1 MGFMGINGDRPEG
14 AADGQFCTRRKC
26 RRLRCGVLAAVLAA
40 GLCLS
45 GCQGKNVETM
55 AAFAEKEGT
64 EDGTGAA
71 DSVDGEF
78 GMSNESGAETTVD
91 SDTTANPGA
100 NTGSVEDA
108 ATVKELNRVKVKGI
122 YVSGPMAG
130 TAGMDNLIALVDRTE
145 LNALVID
152 VKNDDG
158 YLTCELDVPLAE
170 QIGSEKHYIKD
181 LPTLVQTC
189 KEKNIYLIARVV
201 AFKDPI
207 LAEKMP
213 EWSLHNSDGSIFRD
227 KSGLAWVNPY
237 RKEVW
242 EYLASVGEAAIKAG
256 FDEVQYDYVRFST
269 DSRMKQVDFGDSTK
283 GRTKT
288 EAISGFTL
296 YASERIHAA
305 GGRISADVYGVVID
319 SEEDQQIVG
328 QNYVEMS
335 RSLDAISPMIYPS
348 HYGPYNYQIPVPDA
362 QPYDT
367 VLAAMQA
374 SKMVLAGLDPK
385 TGKTKQA
392 MTNVSLMSVTDDA
405 HKLSSG
411 HPKENAYADYAN
423 KMKAMANDAR
433 KEAVYTGRLATNA
446 NAKRIYQSEVDS
458 LNAKLNLAA
467 LNAPRERRAQV
478 LANSEVKAK
487 KQANPELEKD
497 KKALKK
503 VKQIAINKAR
513 IAVGASG
520 KGTRINIT
528 DKEWEAIQSGAVSD
542 SKLTKILRYADQ
554 DVIRQKATPK
564 SNGALSSAQVSRIKA
579 LAASGYTNAE
589 IAEVLGKSTSTVSKY
604 LNS

>member
-1 MGFMGINGDRPEG
+1 MEFMGIKGDRPEG

-40 GLCLS
+40 GLCLG

-91 SDTTANPGA
+91 GDTTANSGA
-100 NTGSVEDA
+100 STGSVEDA
-108 ATVKELNRVKVKGI
+108 ATVKKLNRVKVKGI

-181 LPTLVQTC
+181 LPALVQTC

-385 TGKTKQA
+385 TGKKP
-392 MTNVSLMSVTDDA
+392 VSADVSGNDA
-405 HKLSSG
+405 VDAAIVGGEAVSG
-411 HPKENAYADYAN
+411 NNAADTAADSQSTSGTTAVSGNDAVQNAENAQAADGAQ
-423 KMKAMANDAR
+423 AAEDAAAKTPALS
-433 KEAVYTGRLATNA
+433 KEEIAQLDPTTGVQATVRPWLQDFTATWVKGHISYGPEEIRAQIQAVYDAGYEEWILWNA
-446 NAKRIYQSEVDS
+446 ANRYTEGGLLTQEEEV
-458 LNAKLNLAA
+458 
-467 LNAPRERRAQV
+467 Q
-478 LANSEVKAK
+478 
-487 KQANPELEKD
+487 
-497 KKALKK
+497 
-503 VKQIAINKAR
+503 
-513 IAVGASG
+513 
-520 KGTRINIT
+520 
-528 DKEWEAIQSGAVSD
+528 
-542 SKLTKILRYADQ
+542 
-554 DVIRQKATPK
+554 
-564 SNGALSSAQVSRIKA
+564 
-579 LAASGYTNAE
+579 
-589 IAEVLGKSTSTVSKY
+589 
-604 LNS
+604 

>member
-1 MGFMGINGDRPEG
+1 MEFMGIKGDRPEG

-55 AAFAEKEGT
+55 AAFAKKEGA

-91 SDTTANPGA
+91 GDTAANPGA
-100 NTGSVEDA
+100 STDSVEDA

-181 LPTLVQTC
+181 LPALVQTC

-385 TGKTKQA
+385 TGKKP
-392 MTNVSLMSVTDDA
+392 VSVDVSGNDA
-405 HKLSSG
+405 VDAAIVGGEAVSG
-411 HPKENAYADYAN
+411 NNAADAAADSQSTSGTTAVSGNDAVQNAENAQAADGAQ
-423 KMKAMANDAR
+423 AAEDAAAKTFALS
-433 KEAVYTGRLATNA
+433 KEEIAQLDPTTGVQATVRPWLQDFTATWVKGHISYGPEEIRAQIQAVYDAGYEEWILWNA
-446 NAKRIYQSEVDS
+446 
-458 LNAKLNLAA
+458 
-467 LNAPRERRAQV
+467 
-478 LANSEVKAK
+478 ANRYTEGG
-487 KQANPELEKD
+487 L
-497 KKALKK
+497 
-503 VKQIAINKAR
+503 
-513 IAVGASG
+513 
-520 KGTRINIT
+520 
-528 DKEWEAIQSGAVSD
+528 
-542 SKLTKILRYADQ
+542 LTQ
-554 DVIRQKATPK
+554 EEEEQ
-564 SNGALSSAQVSRIKA
+564 
-579 LAASGYTNAE
+579 
-589 IAEVLGKSTSTVSKY
+589 
-604 LNS
+604 

>member
-1 MGFMGINGDRPEG
+1 MEFMGIKGDRPEG

-45 GCQGKNVETM
+45 GCQGKNVETL
-55 AAFAEKEGT
+55 AAFAKKEGA

-91 SDTTANPGA
+91 GDTAANPGA
-100 NTGSVEDA
+100 STDSVEDA

-181 LPTLVQTC
+181 LPALVQTC

-385 TGKTKQA
+385 TGKKP
-392 MTNVSLMSVTDDA
+392 VSADVSGNDA
-405 HKLSSG
+405 VDAAIVGGEAVSG
-411 HPKENAYADYAN
+411 NNAADAAADSQSTSGTTAVSGNDAVQNAENAQAADGAQ
-423 KMKAMANDAR
+423 AAEDAAAKTFALS
-433 KEAVYTGRLATNA
+433 KEEIAQLDPTTGVQATVRPWLQDFTATWVKGHISYGPEEIRAQIQAVYDAGYEEWILWNA
-446 NAKRIYQSEVDS
+446 
-458 LNAKLNLAA
+458 
-467 LNAPRERRAQV
+467 
-478 LANSEVKAK
+478 ANRYTEGG
-487 KQANPELEKD
+487 L
-497 KKALKK
+497 
-503 VKQIAINKAR
+503 
-513 IAVGASG
+513 
-520 KGTRINIT
+520 
-528 DKEWEAIQSGAVSD
+528 
-542 SKLTKILRYADQ
+542 LTQ
-554 DVIRQKATPK
+554 EEEEQ
-564 SNGALSSAQVSRIKA
+564 
-579 LAASGYTNAE
+579 
-589 IAEVLGKSTSTVSKY
+589 
-604 LNS
+604 

>member
-1 MGFMGINGDRPEG
+1 MEFMGIKGDRPEG

-55 AAFAEKEGT
+55 AAFAKKEGA

-91 SDTTANPGA
+91 GDTAANPGA
-100 NTGSVEDA
+100 STDSVEDA
-108 ATVKELNRVKVKGI
+108 ATVKELNRIKVKGI

-181 LPTLVQTC
+181 LPALVQTC

-385 TGKTKQA
+385 TGKKP
-392 MTNVSLMSVTDDA
+392 VSADVSGNDA
-405 HKLSSG
+405 VDAAIVGGEAVSG
-411 HPKENAYADYAN
+411 NNAADAAADSQSTSGTTAVSGNDAVQNAENAQAADGAQ
-423 KMKAMANDAR
+423 AAEDAAAKTFALS
-433 KEAVYTGRLATNA
+433 KEEIAQLDPTTGVQATVRPWLQDFTATWVKGHISYGPEEIRAQIQAVYDAGYEEWILWNA
-446 NAKRIYQSEVDS
+446 
-458 LNAKLNLAA
+458 
-467 LNAPRERRAQV
+467 
-478 LANSEVKAK
+478 ANRYTEGG
-487 KQANPELEKD
+487 L
-497 KKALKK
+497 
-503 VKQIAINKAR
+503 
-513 IAVGASG
+513 
-520 KGTRINIT
+520 
-528 DKEWEAIQSGAVSD
+528 
-542 SKLTKILRYADQ
+542 LTQ
-554 DVIRQKATPK
+554 EEEEQ
-564 SNGALSSAQVSRIKA
+564 
-579 LAASGYTNAE
+579 
-589 IAEVLGKSTSTVSKY
+589 
-604 LNS
+604 

>member
-1 MGFMGINGDRPEG
+1 MEFMGIKGDRPEG

-40 GLCLS
+40 GLCLG

-91 SDTTANPGA
+91 GDTAANPGA
-100 NTGSVEDA
+100 STGSVEDA

-181 LPTLVQTC
+181 LPALVQTC

-385 TGKTKQA
+385 TGKKP
-392 MTNVSLMSVTDDA
+392 VSADVSGNDA
-405 HKLSSG
+405 VDAAIVGGEAVSG
-411 HPKENAYADYAN
+411 NNAADTAADSQSTSGTTAVSGNDAVQNAENAQVADGAQ
-423 KMKAMANDAR
+423 AAEDAAAKTPALS
-433 KEAVYTGRLATNA
+433 KEEIAQLDPTTGVQATVRPWLQDFTATWVKGHISYGPEEIRAQIQAVYDAGYEEWILWNA
-446 NAKRIYQSEVDS
+446 ANRYTEGGLLTQEEEV
-458 LNAKLNLAA
+458 
-467 LNAPRERRAQV
+467 Q
-478 LANSEVKAK
+478 
-487 KQANPELEKD
+487 
-497 KKALKK
+497 
-503 VKQIAINKAR
+503 
-513 IAVGASG
+513 
-520 KGTRINIT
+520 
-528 DKEWEAIQSGAVSD
+528 
-542 SKLTKILRYADQ
+542 
-554 DVIRQKATPK
+554 
-564 SNGALSSAQVSRIKA
+564 
-579 LAASGYTNAE
+579 
-589 IAEVLGKSTSTVSKY
+589 
-604 LNS
+604 

>member
-1 MGFMGINGDRPEG
+1 MEFMGIKGDRPEG

-55 AAFAEKEGT
+55 AAFAKKEGA

-91 SDTTANPGA
+91 GDTAANPGA
-100 NTGSVEDA
+100 STDSVEDA
-108 ATVKELNRVKVKGI
+108 ATVKELNRVKVKAI

-181 LPTLVQTC
+181 LPALVQTC

-385 TGKTKQA
+385 TGKKP
-392 MTNVSLMSVTDDA
+392 VSADVSGNDA
-405 HKLSSG
+405 VDAAIVGGEAVSG
-411 HPKENAYADYAN
+411 NNAADAAADSQSTSGTTAVSGNDAVQNAENAQAADGAQ
-423 KMKAMANDAR
+423 AAEDAAAKTFALS
-433 KEAVYTGRLATNA
+433 KEEIAQLDPTTGVQATVRPWLQDFTATWVKGHISYGPEEIRAQIQAVYDAGYEEWILWNA
-446 NAKRIYQSEVDS
+446 
-458 LNAKLNLAA
+458 
-467 LNAPRERRAQV
+467 
-478 LANSEVKAK
+478 ANRYTEGG
-487 KQANPELEKD
+487 L
-497 KKALKK
+497 
-503 VKQIAINKAR
+503 
-513 IAVGASG
+513 
-520 KGTRINIT
+520 
-528 DKEWEAIQSGAVSD
+528 
-542 SKLTKILRYADQ
+542 LTQ
-554 DVIRQKATPK
+554 EEEEQ
-564 SNGALSSAQVSRIKA
+564 
-579 LAASGYTNAE
+579 
-589 IAEVLGKSTSTVSKY
+589 
-604 LNS
+604 

>member
-1 MGFMGINGDRPEG
+1 MGFMGIKGDRPEG
-14 AADGQFCTRRKC
+14 AADGQFCIRRKC

-91 SDTTANPGA
+91 GDTAANPGA
-100 NTGSVEDA
+100 STGSVEDA

-158 YLTCELDVPLAE
+158 YLTCELDVPLVE

-181 LPTLVQTC
+181 LPALVQTC

-242 EYLASVGEAAIKAG
+242 EYLDSVGEAAIKAG

-385 TGKTKQA
+385 TGKKP
-392 MTNVSLMSVTDDA
+392 VSADVSGNDA
-405 HKLSSG
+405 VDAAIVGGEAVSG
-411 HPKENAYADYAN
+411 NNAADAAADSQSTSGTPAVSGNDAVQNAENAQAADGAQ
-423 KMKAMANDAR
+423 AAEDAAAKTFALS
-433 KEAVYTGRLATNA
+433 KEEIAQLDPTTGVQATVRPWLQDFTATWVKGHISYGPEEIRAQIQAVYDAGYEEWILWNA
-446 NAKRIYQSEVDS
+446 ANRYTEGGLLTQEEEV
-458 LNAKLNLAA
+458 
-467 LNAPRERRAQV
+467 Q
-478 LANSEVKAK
+478 
-487 KQANPELEKD
+487 
-497 KKALKK
+497 
-503 VKQIAINKAR
+503 
-513 IAVGASG
+513 
-520 KGTRINIT
+520 
-528 DKEWEAIQSGAVSD
+528 
-542 SKLTKILRYADQ
+542 
-554 DVIRQKATPK
+554 
-564 SNGALSSAQVSRIKA
+564 
-579 LAASGYTNAE
+579 
-589 IAEVLGKSTSTVSKY
+589 
-604 LNS
+604 

>member
-1 MGFMGINGDRPEG
+1 MEFMGIKGDRPEG

-55 AAFAEKEGT
+55 AAFAKKEGA

-91 SDTTANPGA
+91 GDTAANPGA
-100 NTGSVEDA
+100 SIDSVEDA

-181 LPTLVQTC
+181 LPALVQTC

-385 TGKTKQA
+385 TGKKP
-392 MTNVSLMSVTDDA
+392 VSADVSGNDA
-405 HKLSSG
+405 VDAAIVGGEAVSG
-411 HPKENAYADYAN
+411 NNAADAAADSQSTSGTTAVSGNDAVQNAENAQAADGAQ
-423 KMKAMANDAR
+423 AAEDAAAKTFALS
-433 KEAVYTGRLATNA
+433 KEEIAQLDPTTGVQATVRPWLQDFTATWVKGHISYGPEEIRAQIQAVYDAGYEEWILWNA
-446 NAKRIYQSEVDS
+446 
-458 LNAKLNLAA
+458 
-467 LNAPRERRAQV
+467 
-478 LANSEVKAK
+478 ANRYTEGG
-487 KQANPELEKD
+487 L
-497 KKALKK
+497 
-503 VKQIAINKAR
+503 
-513 IAVGASG
+513 
-520 KGTRINIT
+520 
-528 DKEWEAIQSGAVSD
+528 
-542 SKLTKILRYADQ
+542 LTQ
-554 DVIRQKATPK
+554 EEEEQ
-564 SNGALSSAQVSRIKA
+564 
-579 LAASGYTNAE
+579 
-589 IAEVLGKSTSTVSKY
+589 
-604 LNS
+604 

>member
-1 MGFMGINGDRPEG
+1 MGFMGIKGDRPEG

-91 SDTTANPGA
+91 GDTAANPGA
-100 NTGSVEDA
+100 STGSVEDA

-181 LPTLVQTC
+181 LPALVQTC

-385 TGKTKQA
+385 TGKKP
-392 MTNVSLMSVTDDA
+392 VSADV
-405 HKLSSG
+405 SG
-411 HPKENAYADYAN
+411 
-423 KMKAMANDAR
+423 NDAADAAITGG
-433 KEAVYTGRLATNA
+433 EAVSGNNAADTAADSQSTSGTTAVSGNDAAQDAEDAQAADGAQAAADAQAAEDAAAKTFALSKEEIAQLDPTTGVQATVRPWLQDFTA
-446 NAKRIYQSEVDS
+446 TWVKGHISYGPE
-458 LNAKLNLAA
+458 
-467 LNAPRERRAQV
+467 EIRAQIQAV
-478 LANSEVKAK
+478 YDAGYEEWILWNAANRYTEGG
-487 KQANPELEKD
+487 L
-497 KKALKK
+497 
-503 VKQIAINKAR
+503 
-513 IAVGASG
+513 
-520 KGTRINIT
+520 
-528 DKEWEAIQSGAVSD
+528 
-542 SKLTKILRYADQ
+542 LTQ
-554 DVIRQKATPK
+554 EEEEQ
-564 SNGALSSAQVSRIKA
+564 
-579 LAASGYTNAE
+579 
-589 IAEVLGKSTSTVSKY
+589 
-604 LNS
+604 

>member
-1 MGFMGINGDRPEG
+1 MEFMGIKGDRPEG

-26 RRLRCGVLAAVLAA
+26 RRLRCDVLAAVLAA

-91 SDTTANPGA
+91 GDTAANPGA
-100 NTGSVEDA
+100 STGSVEDA

-181 LPTLVQTC
+181 LPALVQTC

-385 TGKTKQA
+385 TGKKP
-392 MTNVSLMSVTDDA
+392 VSADVSGNDA
-405 HKLSSG
+405 VDAAIVGGEAVSG
-411 HPKENAYADYAN
+411 NNAADTAADSQSTSGTTAVSGNDAVQNAENAQAA
-423 KMKAMANDAR
+423 KDAKDAQAAKDAAAKTPALS
-433 KEAVYTGRLATNA
+433 KEEIAQLDPTTGVQATVRPWLQDFTATWVKGHISYGPEEIRAQIQAVYDAGYEEWILWNA
-446 NAKRIYQSEVDS
+446 
-458 LNAKLNLAA
+458 
-467 LNAPRERRAQV
+467 
-478 LANSEVKAK
+478 ANRYTEGG
-487 KQANPELEKD
+487 L
-497 KKALKK
+497 
-503 VKQIAINKAR
+503 
-513 IAVGASG
+513 
-520 KGTRINIT
+520 
-528 DKEWEAIQSGAVSD
+528 
-542 SKLTKILRYADQ
+542 LTQ
-554 DVIRQKATPK
+554 EEEEQ
-564 SNGALSSAQVSRIKA
+564 
-579 LAASGYTNAE
+579 
-589 IAEVLGKSTSTVSKY
+589 
-604 LNS
+604 

>member
-1 MGFMGINGDRPEG
+1 MEFMGIKGDRPEG

-55 AAFAEKEGT
+55 AAFAEKEGA

-78 GMSNESGAETTVD
+78 GMSNESEAETTVD
-91 SDTTANPGA
+91 GDTTANSGA
-100 NTGSVEDA
+100 STGSVEDA

-385 TGKTKQA
+385 TGKKP
-392 MTNVSLMSVTDDA
+392 VSADV
-405 HKLSSG
+405 SG
-411 HPKENAYADYAN
+411 
-423 KMKAMANDAR
+423 NDAVDAAIVGG
-433 KEAVYTGRLATNA
+433 EAVSGNNA
-446 NAKRIYQSEVDS
+446 ADAAADS
-458 LNAKLNLAA
+458 K
-467 LNAPRERRAQV
+467 
-478 LANSEVKAK
+478 ST
-487 KQANPELEKD
+487 
-497 KKALKK
+497 
-503 VKQIAINKAR
+503 
-513 IAVGASG
+513 SG
-520 KGTRINIT
+520 TT
-528 DKEWEAIQSGAVSD
+528 AVSD
-542 SKLTKILRYADQ
+542 NDAAQDAEDAQAADGAQ
-554 DVIRQKATPK
+554 AAADAQAAEDAAAKTF
-564 SNGALSSAQVSRIKA
+564 ALSKE
-579 LAASGYTNAE
+579 E
-589 IAEVLGKSTSTVSKY
+589 IAQLDPTTGVQATVRPWLQDFTATWVKGHISY
-604 LNS
+604 GPEEIRAQIQAVYDAGYEEWILWNAANRYTEGGLLTQEEEEQ

>member
-1 MGFMGINGDRPEG
+1 MGFMGIKGDRPEG

-78 GMSNESGAETTVD
+78 GMSNESEAETTVD
-91 SDTTANPGA
+91 GDTAANPGA
-100 NTGSVEDA
+100 STGSVEDA

-158 YLTCELDVPLAE
+158 YLTCELDVPMVE

-181 LPTLVQTC
+181 LPALVQTC

-385 TGKTKQA
+385 TGKKP
-392 MTNVSLMSVTDDA
+392 VSADV
-405 HKLSSG
+405 SG
-411 HPKENAYADYAN
+411 
-423 KMKAMANDAR
+423 NDAVDAAIAGG
-433 KEAVYTGRLATNA
+433 EAVSGNNA
-446 NAKRIYQSEVDS
+446 ADAAADS
-458 LNAKLNLAA
+458 
-467 LNAPRERRAQV
+467 
-478 LANSEVKAK
+478 
-487 KQANPELEKD
+487 
-497 KKALKK
+497 
-503 VKQIAINKAR
+503 
-513 IAVGASG
+513 
-520 KGTRINIT
+520 
-528 DKEWEAIQSGAVSD
+528 
-542 SKLTKILRYADQ
+542 
-554 DVIRQKATPK
+554 
-564 SNGALSSAQVSRIKA
+564 
-579 LAASGYTNAE
+579 
-589 IAEVLGKSTSTVSKY
+589 KSTSGTTAVSGNDAAQDAEDAQAADGAQAAADAQAAEDAAAKTFALSKEEIAQLDPTTGVQATVRPWLQDFTATWVKGHISY
-604 LNS
+604 GPEEIRAQIQAVYDAGYEEWILWNAANRYTEGGLLTQEEEEQ

>member
-1 MGFMGINGDRPEG
+1 MEFMGIKGDRPEG

-26 RRLRCGVLAAVLAA
+26 CRLRCGVLAAVLAA

-78 GMSNESGAETTVD
+78 GMSNESEAETTVD
-91 SDTTANPGA
+91 GDTTANPGA
-100 NTGSVEDA
+100 STGSVEDA

-158 YLTCELDVPLAE
+158 YLTCELDVPLVE

-181 LPTLVQTC
+181 LPALVQTC

-367 VLAAMQA
+367 VLAAMVGGEAVSGNNAADAAADSQSTSGTTAVSGNDAVQNAENAQA
-374 SKMVLAGLDPK
+374 ADGAQATADAQAAEDAQAAKDAQTAKDAQAAKDAAAKTPALSKEEIAQLDPT
-385 TGKTKQA
+385 TGVQA
-392 MTNVSLMSVTDDA
+392 TVRPWLQDFTATWV
-405 HKLSSG
+405 KG
-411 HPKENAYADYAN
+411 HISYGPEEIRAQIQ
-423 KMKAMANDAR
+423 
-433 KEAVYTGRLATNA
+433 AVYDAGYEEWILWNA
-446 NAKRIYQSEVDS
+446 
-458 LNAKLNLAA
+458 
-467 LNAPRERRAQV
+467 
-478 LANSEVKAK
+478 ANRYTEGG
-487 KQANPELEKD
+487 L
-497 KKALKK
+497 
-503 VKQIAINKAR
+503 
-513 IAVGASG
+513 
-520 KGTRINIT
+520 
-528 DKEWEAIQSGAVSD
+528 
-542 SKLTKILRYADQ
+542 LTQ
-554 DVIRQKATPK
+554 EEEEQ
-564 SNGALSSAQVSRIKA
+564 
-579 LAASGYTNAE
+579 
-589 IAEVLGKSTSTVSKY
+589 
-604 LNS
+604 

>member
-1 MGFMGINGDRPEG
+1 MGFMGIKGDRPEG

-40 GLCLS
+40 GICLG

-55 AAFAEKEGT
+55 AAFAEKEGA

-71 DSVDGEF
+71 DSADGEF

-91 SDTTANPGA
+91 GDTTANPGA
-100 NTGSVEDA
+100 STGSVEDA

-181 LPTLVQTC
+181 LPALVQTC

-305 GGRISADVYGVVID
+305 GGWISADVYGVVID

-385 TGKTKQA
+385 TGKKPA
-392 MTNVSLMSVTDDA
+392 LADVSGNDA
-405 HKLSSG
+405 VDAAITGGEAVSG
-411 HPKENAYADYAN
+411 NNAADAAADSQSTSGTTAVSGNDAVQNAENAQVADGAQ
-423 KMKAMANDAR
+423 AAEDAAAKTFALS
-433 KEAVYTGRLATNA
+433 KEEIAQLNPTTGVQATVRPWLQDFTATWVKGHISYGPEEIRAQIQAVYDAGYEEWILWNA
-446 NAKRIYQSEVDS
+446 
-458 LNAKLNLAA
+458 
-467 LNAPRERRAQV
+467 
-478 LANSEVKAK
+478 ANRYTEGG
-487 KQANPELEKD
+487 L
-497 KKALKK
+497 
-503 VKQIAINKAR
+503 
-513 IAVGASG
+513 
-520 KGTRINIT
+520 
-528 DKEWEAIQSGAVSD
+528 
-542 SKLTKILRYADQ
+542 LTQ
-554 DVIRQKATPK
+554 EEEEQ
-564 SNGALSSAQVSRIKA
+564 
-579 LAASGYTNAE
+579 
-589 IAEVLGKSTSTVSKY
+589 
-604 LNS
+604 

>member
-1 MGFMGINGDRPEG
+1 MEFMGIKGDRPEG

-55 AAFAEKEGT
+55 AAFAKKEGA

-91 SDTTANPGA
+91 GDTAANPGA
-100 NTGSVEDA
+100 STDSVEDA

-181 LPTLVQTC
+181 LPALVQTC

-296 YASERIHAA
+296 DASERIHAA

-385 TGKTKQA
+385 TGKKP
-392 MTNVSLMSVTDDA
+392 VSADVSGNDA
-405 HKLSSG
+405 VDAAIVGGEAVSG
-411 HPKENAYADYAN
+411 NNAADAAADSQSTSGTTAVSGNDAVQNAENAQAADGAQ
-423 KMKAMANDAR
+423 AAEDAAAKTFALS
-433 KEAVYTGRLATNA
+433 KEEIAQLDPTTGVQATVRPWLQDFTATWVKGHISYGPEEIRAQIQAVYDAGYEEWILWNA
-446 NAKRIYQSEVDS
+446 
-458 LNAKLNLAA
+458 
-467 LNAPRERRAQV
+467 
-478 LANSEVKAK
+478 ANRYTEGG
-487 KQANPELEKD
+487 L
-497 KKALKK
+497 
-503 VKQIAINKAR
+503 
-513 IAVGASG
+513 
-520 KGTRINIT
+520 
-528 DKEWEAIQSGAVSD
+528 
-542 SKLTKILRYADQ
+542 LTQ
-554 DVIRQKATPK
+554 EEEEQ
-564 SNGALSSAQVSRIKA
+564 
-579 LAASGYTNAE
+579 
-589 IAEVLGKSTSTVSKY
+589 
-604 LNS
+604 

>member
-1 MGFMGINGDRPEG
+1 MEFMGIKGDRPEG

-78 GMSNESGAETTVD
+78 GMSNESEAETTVD
-91 SDTTANPGA
+91 GDTAANPGA
-100 NTGSVEDA
+100 STGSVEDA

-181 LPTLVQTC
+181 LPALVQTC

-385 TGKTKQA
+385 TGKKP
-392 MTNVSLMSVTDDA
+392 VSADVSGNDA
-405 HKLSSG
+405 VDAAIVGGEAVSG
-411 HPKENAYADYAN
+411 NNAADAAADSQSTSGTPAVSGNDAVQNAENAQAADGAQ
-423 KMKAMANDAR
+423 AAEDAAAKTFALS
-433 KEAVYTGRLATNA
+433 KEEIAQLNPTTGVQATVRPWLQDFTATWVKGHISYGPEEIRAQIQAVYDAGYEEWILWNA
-446 NAKRIYQSEVDS
+446 ANRYTEGGLLTQEEEV
-458 LNAKLNLAA
+458 
-467 LNAPRERRAQV
+467 Q
-478 LANSEVKAK
+478 
-487 KQANPELEKD
+487 
-497 KKALKK
+497 
-503 VKQIAINKAR
+503 
-513 IAVGASG
+513 
-520 KGTRINIT
+520 
-528 DKEWEAIQSGAVSD
+528 
-542 SKLTKILRYADQ
+542 
-554 DVIRQKATPK
+554 
-564 SNGALSSAQVSRIKA
+564 
-579 LAASGYTNAE
+579 
-589 IAEVLGKSTSTVSKY
+589 
-604 LNS
+604 

>member
-1 MGFMGINGDRPEG
+1 MGFMGIKGDRPEG

-91 SDTTANPGA
+91 GDTAANPGA
-100 NTGSVEDA
+100 STGSVEDA

-181 LPTLVQTC
+181 LPALVQTC

-242 EYLASVGEAAIKAG
+242 EYLASVGEAAITAG

-385 TGKTKQA
+385 TGKKP
-392 MTNVSLMSVTDDA
+392 VSADV
-405 HKLSSG
+405 SG
-411 HPKENAYADYAN
+411 
-423 KMKAMANDAR
+423 NDAVDAAITGG
-433 KEAVYTGRLATNA
+433 EAVSGNNAADTAADSQSTSGTTAVSGNDAVQDAKDAQAADGAQAAADAQAAEDAAVKTPALSKEEIAQLDPTTGVQATVRPWLQDFTA
-446 NAKRIYQSEVDS
+446 TWVKGHISYGPE
-458 LNAKLNLAA
+458 
-467 LNAPRERRAQV
+467 EIRAQIQAV
-478 LANSEVKAK
+478 YDAGYEEWILWNAANRYTEGG
-487 KQANPELEKD
+487 L
-497 KKALKK
+497 
-503 VKQIAINKAR
+503 
-513 IAVGASG
+513 
-520 KGTRINIT
+520 
-528 DKEWEAIQSGAVSD
+528 
-542 SKLTKILRYADQ
+542 LTQ
-554 DVIRQKATPK
+554 EEEEQ
-564 SNGALSSAQVSRIKA
+564 
-579 LAASGYTNAE
+579 
-589 IAEVLGKSTSTVSKY
+589 
-604 LNS
+604 

>member
-1 MGFMGINGDRPEG
+1 MGFMGIKGDRPEG

-78 GMSNESGAETTVD
+78 GMSNESEAETTVD
-91 SDTTANPGA
+91 GDTAANPGA
-100 NTGSVEDA
+100 STGSVEDA

-181 LPTLVQTC
+181 LPALVQTC

-242 EYLASVGEAAIKAG
+242 EYLASVGEAAITAG

-385 TGKTKQA
+385 TGKKP
-392 MTNVSLMSVTDDA
+392 VSADV
-405 HKLSSG
+405 SG
-411 HPKENAYADYAN
+411 
-423 KMKAMANDAR
+423 NDAVDAAIAGG
-433 KEAVYTGRLATNA
+433 EAVSGNNA
-446 NAKRIYQSEVDS
+446 ADAAADS
-458 LNAKLNLAA
+458 
-467 LNAPRERRAQV
+467 
-478 LANSEVKAK
+478 
-487 KQANPELEKD
+487 
-497 KKALKK
+497 
-503 VKQIAINKAR
+503 
-513 IAVGASG
+513 
-520 KGTRINIT
+520 
-528 DKEWEAIQSGAVSD
+528 
-542 SKLTKILRYADQ
+542 
-554 DVIRQKATPK
+554 
-564 SNGALSSAQVSRIKA
+564 
-579 LAASGYTNAE
+579 
-589 IAEVLGKSTSTVSKY
+589 KSTSGTTAVSGNDAAQDAEDAQAADGAQAAADAQAAEDAAVKTPALSKEEIAQLDPTTGVQATVRPWLQDFTATWVKGHISY
-604 LNS
+604 GPEEIRAQIQAVYDAGYEEWILWNAANRYTEGGLLTQEEEEQ

>member
-1 MGFMGINGDRPEG
+1 MGFMGIKGDRPEG

-91 SDTTANPGA
+91 GDTAANPGA
-100 NTGSVEDA
+100 STGSVEDA

-158 YLTCELDVPLAE
+158 YLTCELDVPLVE

-181 LPTLVQTC
+181 LPALVQTC

-242 EYLASVGEAAIKAG
+242 EYLASVGEAAITAG

-385 TGKTKQA
+385 TGKKP
-392 MTNVSLMSVTDDA
+392 VSADV
-405 HKLSSG
+405 SG
-411 HPKENAYADYAN
+411 
-423 KMKAMANDAR
+423 NDAADAAITGG
-433 KEAVYTGRLATNA
+433 EAVSGNNAADTAADSQSTSGTTAVSGNDAAQDAEDAQVADGAQAAEDAAAKTFALSKEEIAQLDPTTGVQATVRPWLQDFTA
-446 NAKRIYQSEVDS
+446 TWVKGHISYGPE
-458 LNAKLNLAA
+458 
-467 LNAPRERRAQV
+467 EIRAQIQAV
-478 LANSEVKAK
+478 YDAGYEEWILWNAANRYTEGG
-487 KQANPELEKD
+487 L
-497 KKALKK
+497 
-503 VKQIAINKAR
+503 
-513 IAVGASG
+513 
-520 KGTRINIT
+520 
-528 DKEWEAIQSGAVSD
+528 
-542 SKLTKILRYADQ
+542 LTQ
-554 DVIRQKATPK
+554 EEEEQ
-564 SNGALSSAQVSRIKA
+564 
-579 LAASGYTNAE
+579 
-589 IAEVLGKSTSTVSKY
+589 
-604 LNS
+604 

>member
-1 MGFMGINGDRPEG
+1 MEFMGIKGDRPEG

-40 GLCLS
+40 GLCLG

-91 SDTTANPGA
+91 GDTAANPGA
-100 NTGSVEDA
+100 STGSVEDA

-181 LPTLVQTC
+181 LPALVQTC

-385 TGKTKQA
+385 TGKKP
-392 MTNVSLMSVTDDA
+392 VSADVSGNNAVDA
-405 HKLSSG
+405 AIVGGEAVSG
-411 HPKENAYADYAN
+411 NNAADA
-423 KMKAMANDAR
+423 AADSQSTSGTTAVSGNDAAQDAEDAQAADGAQAAEDAAAKTFALS
-433 KEAVYTGRLATNA
+433 KEEIAQLDPTTGVQATVRPWLQDFTATWVKGHISYGPEEIRAQIQAVYDAGYEEWILWNA
-446 NAKRIYQSEVDS
+446 
-458 LNAKLNLAA
+458 
-467 LNAPRERRAQV
+467 
-478 LANSEVKAK
+478 ANRYTEGG
-487 KQANPELEKD
+487 L
-497 KKALKK
+497 
-503 VKQIAINKAR
+503 
-513 IAVGASG
+513 
-520 KGTRINIT
+520 
-528 DKEWEAIQSGAVSD
+528 
-542 SKLTKILRYADQ
+542 LTQ
-554 DVIRQKATPK
+554 EEEEQ
-564 SNGALSSAQVSRIKA
+564 
-579 LAASGYTNAE
+579 
-589 IAEVLGKSTSTVSKY
+589 
-604 LNS
+604 

>member
-1 MGFMGINGDRPEG
+1 MEFMGIKGDRPEG
-14 AADGQFCTRRKC
+14 AADGQFCTRSKC

-55 AAFAEKEGT
+55 AAFAKKEGA

-91 SDTTANPGA
+91 GDTAANPGA
-100 NTGSVEDA
+100 STDSVEDA

-181 LPTLVQTC
+181 LPALVQTC

-385 TGKTKQA
+385 TGKKP
-392 MTNVSLMSVTDDA
+392 VSADVSGNDA
-405 HKLSSG
+405 VDAAIVGGEAVSG
-411 HPKENAYADYAN
+411 NNAADAAADSQSTSGTTAVSGNDAVQNAENAQAADGAQ
-423 KMKAMANDAR
+423 AAEDAAAKTFALS
-433 KEAVYTGRLATNA
+433 KEEIAQLDPTTGVQATVRPWLQDFTATWVKGHISYGPEEIRAQIQAVYDAGYEEWILWNA
-446 NAKRIYQSEVDS
+446 
-458 LNAKLNLAA
+458 
-467 LNAPRERRAQV
+467 
-478 LANSEVKAK
+478 ANRYTEGG
-487 KQANPELEKD
+487 L
-497 KKALKK
+497 
-503 VKQIAINKAR
+503 
-513 IAVGASG
+513 
-520 KGTRINIT
+520 
-528 DKEWEAIQSGAVSD
+528 
-542 SKLTKILRYADQ
+542 LTQ
-554 DVIRQKATPK
+554 EEEEQ
-564 SNGALSSAQVSRIKA
+564 
-579 LAASGYTNAE
+579 
-589 IAEVLGKSTSTVSKY
+589 
-604 LNS
+604 

>member
-1 MGFMGINGDRPEG
+1 MGFMGIKGDRPEG
-14 AADGQFCTRRKC
+14 VADGQFCTRRKC

-91 SDTTANPGA
+91 GDTAANPGA
-100 NTGSVEDA
+100 STGSVEDA

-181 LPTLVQTC
+181 LPALVQTC

-385 TGKTKQA
+385 TGKKP
-392 MTNVSLMSVTDDA
+392 VSADVSGNDA
-405 HKLSSG
+405 VDAAIVGGEAVSG
-411 HPKENAYADYAN
+411 NNAADAAADSQSTSGTTAVSGNDAAQDAENAQAA
-423 KMKAMANDAR
+423 KDAKDAQAAKDAAAKTPALS
-433 KEAVYTGRLATNA
+433 KEEIAQLDPTTGVQATVRPWLQDFTATWVKGHISYGPVEIRAQIQAVYDAGYEEWILWNA
-446 NAKRIYQSEVDS
+446 ANRYTEGGLLTQEEEV
-458 LNAKLNLAA
+458 
-467 LNAPRERRAQV
+467 Q
-478 LANSEVKAK
+478 
-487 KQANPELEKD
+487 
-497 KKALKK
+497 
-503 VKQIAINKAR
+503 
-513 IAVGASG
+513 
-520 KGTRINIT
+520 
-528 DKEWEAIQSGAVSD
+528 
-542 SKLTKILRYADQ
+542 
-554 DVIRQKATPK
+554 
-564 SNGALSSAQVSRIKA
+564 
-579 LAASGYTNAE
+579 
-589 IAEVLGKSTSTVSKY
+589 
-604 LNS
+604 

>member
-1 MGFMGINGDRPEG
+1 MEFMGIKGDRPEG

-78 GMSNESGAETTVD
+78 GMSNESEAETTVD
-91 SDTTANPGA
+91 GDTAANPGA
-100 NTGSVEDA
+100 STGSVEDA

-158 YLTCELDVPLAE
+158 YLTCELDVPLVE

-181 LPTLVQTC
+181 LPALVQTC

-385 TGKTKQA
+385 TGKKP
-392 MTNVSLMSVTDDA
+392 VSADVSGNDA
-405 HKLSSG
+405 ADAAITGGEAVSG
-411 HPKENAYADYAN
+411 NNAADTAADSQSTSGTTAVSGNDAVQNAENAQAADGAQ
-423 KMKAMANDAR
+423 ATADAQAAEDAQAAKDAAAKTPALS
-433 KEAVYTGRLATNA
+433 KEEIAQLDPTTGVQATVRPWLQDFTATWVKGHISYGPEEIRAQIQAVYDAGYEEWILWNA
-446 NAKRIYQSEVDS
+446 
-458 LNAKLNLAA
+458 
-467 LNAPRERRAQV
+467 
-478 LANSEVKAK
+478 ANRYTEGG
-487 KQANPELEKD
+487 L
-497 KKALKK
+497 
-503 VKQIAINKAR
+503 
-513 IAVGASG
+513 
-520 KGTRINIT
+520 
-528 DKEWEAIQSGAVSD
+528 
-542 SKLTKILRYADQ
+542 LTQ
-554 DVIRQKATPK
+554 EEEEQ
-564 SNGALSSAQVSRIKA
+564 
-579 LAASGYTNAE
+579 
-589 IAEVLGKSTSTVSKY
+589 
-604 LNS
+604 

>member
-1 MGFMGINGDRPEG
+1 MGFMGIKGGRPEG
-14 AADGQFCTRRKC
+14 AADGPVCTGRKY
-26 RRLRCGVLAAVLAA
+26 RRLRSGVLAAVLAA

-45 GCQGKNVETM
+45 GCQGKDVETM
-55 AAFAEKEGT
+55 AAFAEKEGA

-71 DSVDGEF
+71 DSVDGES
-78 GMSNESGAETTVD
+78 GMSKESGAETTVD
-91 SDTTANPGA
+91 DGTTAA
-100 NTGSVEDA
+100 SDASTGSAADA
-108 ATVKELNRVKVKGI
+108 ATAKEQNRVKVKGI

-181 LPTLVQTC
+181 LPALVQTC

-319 SEEDQQIVG
+319 SKEDQQIVG
-328 QNYVEMS
+328 QNYMEMS

-385 TGKTKQA
+385 TGKKPDPA
-392 MTNVSLMSVTDDA
+392 DVS
-405 HKLSSG
+405 G
-411 HPKENAYADYAN
+411 
-423 KMKAMANDAR
+423 NDAVDAAIVSG
-433 KEAVYTGRLATNA
+433 EAVSGNNAAADSRSTAGTTAVSGNDAAQDAEGAQAAEGAAAKTFALSKEEIAQLDPTTGVQATVRPWLQDFTA
-446 NAKRIYQSEVDS
+446 TWVKGHISYGPE
-458 LNAKLNLAA
+458 
-467 LNAPRERRAQV
+467 EIRAQIQAV
-478 LANSEVKAK
+478 YDAGYEEWILWNAANRYTEGG
-487 KQANPELEKD
+487 L
-497 KKALKK
+497 
-503 VKQIAINKAR
+503 
-513 IAVGASG
+513 
-520 KGTRINIT
+520 
-528 DKEWEAIQSGAVSD
+528 
-542 SKLTKILRYADQ
+542 LTQ
-554 DVIRQKATPK
+554 EEEEQ
-564 SNGALSSAQVSRIKA
+564 
-579 LAASGYTNAE
+579 
-589 IAEVLGKSTSTVSKY
+589 
-604 LNS
+604 

>member
-1 MGFMGINGDRPEG
+1 MEFMGIKGDRPEG

-91 SDTTANPGA
+91 GDTAANSGA
-100 NTGSVEDA
+100 STGSVEDA

-158 YLTCELDVPLAE
+158 YLTCELDVPLVE

-181 LPTLVQTC
+181 LPALVQTC

-335 RSLDAISPMIYPS
+335 RSLDAISSMIYPS

-374 SKMVLAGLDPK
+374 SKMVLAGFDPK
-385 TGKTKQA
+385 TGKKP
-392 MTNVSLMSVTDDA
+392 VSADV
-405 HKLSSG
+405 SG
-411 HPKENAYADYAN
+411 
-423 KMKAMANDAR
+423 NDAVDAAIVGG
-433 KEAVYTGRLATNA
+433 EAVSGNNAADAAADSQSTSGTTAVSGNDAAQDAEDAQAADGAQAAEDAAAKTPALSKEEIAQLDPTTGVQATVRPWLQDFTATWVNGH
-446 NAKRIYQSEVDS
+446 ISYGPE
-458 LNAKLNLAA
+458 
-467 LNAPRERRAQV
+467 EIRAQIQAV
-478 LANSEVKAK
+478 YDAGYEEWILWNAANRYTEGGLLTQEEEV
-487 KQANPELEKD
+487 Q
-497 KKALKK
+497 
-503 VKQIAINKAR
+503 
-513 IAVGASG
+513 
-520 KGTRINIT
+520 
-528 DKEWEAIQSGAVSD
+528 
-542 SKLTKILRYADQ
+542 
-554 DVIRQKATPK
+554 
-564 SNGALSSAQVSRIKA
+564 
-579 LAASGYTNAE
+579 
-589 IAEVLGKSTSTVSKY
+589 
-604 LNS
+604 

>member
-1 MGFMGINGDRPEG
+1 MEFMGIKGDRPEG

-40 GLCLS
+40 GLCLG

-91 SDTTANPGA
+91 GDTAANPGA
-100 NTGSVEDA
+100 STGSVEDA

-181 LPTLVQTC
+181 LPALVQTC

-305 GGRISADVYGVVID
+305 GGRISADGYGVVID

-385 TGKTKQA
+385 TGKKP
-392 MTNVSLMSVTDDA
+392 VSADV
-405 HKLSSG
+405 SG
-411 HPKENAYADYAN
+411 
-423 KMKAMANDAR
+423 NDAVDAAIVGG
-433 KEAVYTGRLATNA
+433 EAVSGNNAADAAADSQSTSGTTAVSGNDAAQDAEDAQAADGAQAAKDAAAKTPALSKEEIAQLDPTTGVQATVRPWLQDFTATWVNGH
-446 NAKRIYQSEVDS
+446 ISYGPE
-458 LNAKLNLAA
+458 
-467 LNAPRERRAQV
+467 EIRAQIQAV
-478 LANSEVKAK
+478 YDAGYEEWILWNAANRYTEGG
-487 KQANPELEKD
+487 L
-497 KKALKK
+497 
-503 VKQIAINKAR
+503 
-513 IAVGASG
+513 
-520 KGTRINIT
+520 
-528 DKEWEAIQSGAVSD
+528 
-542 SKLTKILRYADQ
+542 LTQ
-554 DVIRQKATPK
+554 EEEEQ
-564 SNGALSSAQVSRIKA
+564 
-579 LAASGYTNAE
+579 
-589 IAEVLGKSTSTVSKY
+589 
-604 LNS
+604 

>member
-55 AAFAEKEGT
+55 AAFAKKEGA

-78 GMSNESGAETTVD
+78 GMSNESEAETTVD
-91 SDTTANPGA
+91 GDTTANPGA
-100 NTGSVEDA
+100 STGSVEDA

-181 LPTLVQTC
+181 LPALVQTC

-385 TGKTKQA
+385 TGKKP
-392 MTNVSLMSVTDDA
+392 VSADV
-405 HKLSSG
+405 SG
-411 HPKENAYADYAN
+411 
-423 KMKAMANDAR
+423 NDAVDAAIVGG
-433 KEAVYTGRLATNA
+433 EAVSGNNAADAAADSQSTSGTTAVSGNDAAQDAEDAQAADGAQAAADAQAAEDAAAKTFALSKEEIAQLDPTTGVQATVRPWLQDFTA
-446 NAKRIYQSEVDS
+446 TWVKGHISYGPE
-458 LNAKLNLAA
+458 
-467 LNAPRERRAQV
+467 EIRAQIQAV
-478 LANSEVKAK
+478 YDAGYEEWILWNAANRYTEGG
-487 KQANPELEKD
+487 L
-497 KKALKK
+497 
-503 VKQIAINKAR
+503 
-513 IAVGASG
+513 
-520 KGTRINIT
+520 
-528 DKEWEAIQSGAVSD
+528 
-542 SKLTKILRYADQ
+542 LTQ
-554 DVIRQKATPK
+554 EEEEQ
-564 SNGALSSAQVSRIKA
+564 
-579 LAASGYTNAE
+579 
-589 IAEVLGKSTSTVSKY
+589 
-604 LNS
+604 

>member
-1 MGFMGINGDRPEG
+1 MGFMGIKGDRPEG

-78 GMSNESGAETTVD
+78 GMSNESEAETTVD
-91 SDTTANPGA
+91 GDTAANPGA
-100 NTGSVEDA
+100 STGSVEDA

-181 LPTLVQTC
+181 LPALVQTC

-385 TGKTKQA
+385 TGKKP
-392 MTNVSLMSVTDDA
+392 VSADV
-405 HKLSSG
+405 SG
-411 HPKENAYADYAN
+411 
-423 KMKAMANDAR
+423 NDAVDAAIVGG
-433 KEAVYTGRLATNA
+433 EAVSGNNAADAAADSQSTSGTTAVSGNDAAQDAEDAQAADGAQAAADAQAAEDAAAKTFALSKEEIAQLDPTTGVQATVRPWLQDFTA
-446 NAKRIYQSEVDS
+446 TWVKGHISYGPE
-458 LNAKLNLAA
+458 
-467 LNAPRERRAQV
+467 EIRAQIQAV
-478 LANSEVKAK
+478 YDAGYEEWILWNAANRYTEGG
-487 KQANPELEKD
+487 L
-497 KKALKK
+497 
-503 VKQIAINKAR
+503 
-513 IAVGASG
+513 
-520 KGTRINIT
+520 
-528 DKEWEAIQSGAVSD
+528 
-542 SKLTKILRYADQ
+542 LTQ
-554 DVIRQKATPK
+554 EEEQ
-564 SNGALSSAQVSRIKA
+564 
-579 LAASGYTNAE
+579 
-589 IAEVLGKSTSTVSKY
+589 
-604 LNS
+604 

>member
-40 GLCLS
+40 GLCLG

-385 TGKTKQA
+385 TGKKP
-392 MTNVSLMSVTDDA
+392 VSADVSGNNAVDA
-405 HKLSSG
+405 AIVGGEAVSG
-411 HPKENAYADYAN
+411 NNAADA
-423 KMKAMANDAR
+423 AADSQSTSGTTAVSGNDAAQDAEDAQAADGAQAAADAQAAEDAAAKTFALS
-433 KEAVYTGRLATNA
+433 KEEIAQLDPTTGVQATVRPWLQDFTATWVKGHISYGPEEIRAQIQAVYDAGYEEWILWNA
-446 NAKRIYQSEVDS
+446 
-458 LNAKLNLAA
+458 
-467 LNAPRERRAQV
+467 
-478 LANSEVKAK
+478 ANRYTEGG
-487 KQANPELEKD
+487 L
-497 KKALKK
+497 
-503 VKQIAINKAR
+503 
-513 IAVGASG
+513 
-520 KGTRINIT
+520 
-528 DKEWEAIQSGAVSD
+528 
-542 SKLTKILRYADQ
+542 LTQ
-554 DVIRQKATPK
+554 EEEEQ
-564 SNGALSSAQVSRIKA
+564 
-579 LAASGYTNAE
+579 
-589 IAEVLGKSTSTVSKY
+589 
-604 LNS
+604 

>member
-1 MGFMGINGDRPEG
+1 MEFMGIKGDRPEG

-55 AAFAEKEGT
+55 AAFAKKEGA

-91 SDTTANPGA
+91 GDTAANPGA
-100 NTGSVEDA
+100 STDSVEDA

-181 LPTLVQTC
+181 LPALVQTC

-385 TGKTKQA
+385 TGKKPVLA
-392 MTNVSLMSVTDDA
+392 DVSGNDA
-405 HKLSSG
+405 VDAAIVGGEAVSG
-411 HPKENAYADYAN
+411 NNAADAAADSQSTSGTTAVSGNDAVQNAENAQAADGAQ
-423 KMKAMANDAR
+423 AAEDAAAKTFALS
-433 KEAVYTGRLATNA
+433 KEEIAQLDPTTGVQATVRPWLQDFTATWVKGHISYGPEEIRAQIQAVYDAGYEEWILWNA
-446 NAKRIYQSEVDS
+446 
-458 LNAKLNLAA
+458 
-467 LNAPRERRAQV
+467 
-478 LANSEVKAK
+478 ANRYTEGG
-487 KQANPELEKD
+487 L
-497 KKALKK
+497 
-503 VKQIAINKAR
+503 
-513 IAVGASG
+513 
-520 KGTRINIT
+520 
-528 DKEWEAIQSGAVSD
+528 
-542 SKLTKILRYADQ
+542 LTQ
-554 DVIRQKATPK
+554 EEEEQ
-564 SNGALSSAQVSRIKA
+564 
-579 LAASGYTNAE
+579 
-589 IAEVLGKSTSTVSKY
+589 
-604 LNS
+604 

>member
-1 MGFMGINGDRPEG
+1 MGFMGIKGDRPEG

-91 SDTTANPGA
+91 GDTAANPGA
-100 NTGSVEDA
+100 STGSVEDA

-181 LPTLVQTC
+181 LPALVQTC

-385 TGKTKQA
+385 TGKKP
-392 MTNVSLMSVTDDA
+392 VSADV
-405 HKLSSG
+405 SG
-411 HPKENAYADYAN
+411 
-423 KMKAMANDAR
+423 NDAADAAITGG
-433 KEAVYTGRLATNA
+433 EAVSGNNAADTAADSQSTSGTTAVSGNDAAQDAEDAQVADGAQAAEDAAAKTFALSKEEIAQLDPTTGVQATVRPWLQDFTA
-446 NAKRIYQSEVDS
+446 TWVKGHISYGPE
-458 LNAKLNLAA
+458 
-467 LNAPRERRAQV
+467 EIRAQIQAV
-478 LANSEVKAK
+478 YDAGYEEWILWNAANRYTEGG
-487 KQANPELEKD
+487 L
-497 KKALKK
+497 
-503 VKQIAINKAR
+503 
-513 IAVGASG
+513 
-520 KGTRINIT
+520 
-528 DKEWEAIQSGAVSD
+528 
-542 SKLTKILRYADQ
+542 LTQ
-554 DVIRQKATPK
+554 EEEEQ
-564 SNGALSSAQVSRIKA
+564 
-579 LAASGYTNAE
+579 
-589 IAEVLGKSTSTVSKY
+589 
-604 LNS
+604 

>member
-1 MGFMGINGDRPEG
+1 MEFMGIKGDRPEG

-40 GLCLS
+40 GLCLG

-91 SDTTANPGA
+91 GDTAANPGA
-100 NTGSVEDA
+100 STDSVEDA

-181 LPTLVQTC
+181 LPALVQTC

-385 TGKTKQA
+385 TGKKP
-392 MTNVSLMSVTDDA
+392 VSADVSGNDA
-405 HKLSSG
+405 VDAAIVGGEAVSG
-411 HPKENAYADYAN
+411 NNAADAAADSQSTSGTTAVSGNDAVQNAENAQAADGAQ
-423 KMKAMANDAR
+423 AAEDAAAKTFALS
-433 KEAVYTGRLATNA
+433 KEEIAQLDPTTGVQATVRPWLQDFTATWVKGHISYGPEEIRAQIQAVYDAGYEEWILWNA
-446 NAKRIYQSEVDS
+446 
-458 LNAKLNLAA
+458 
-467 LNAPRERRAQV
+467 
-478 LANSEVKAK
+478 ANRYTEGG
-487 KQANPELEKD
+487 L
-497 KKALKK
+497 
-503 VKQIAINKAR
+503 
-513 IAVGASG
+513 
-520 KGTRINIT
+520 
-528 DKEWEAIQSGAVSD
+528 
-542 SKLTKILRYADQ
+542 LTQ
-554 DVIRQKATPK
+554 EEEEQ
-564 SNGALSSAQVSRIKA
+564 
-579 LAASGYTNAE
+579 
-589 IAEVLGKSTSTVSKY
+589 
-604 LNS
+604 

>member
-1 MGFMGINGDRPEG
+1 MEFMGIKGDRPEG

-55 AAFAEKEGT
+55 AAFAEKEGA

-91 SDTTANPGA
+91 GDTAANPGA
-100 NTGSVEDA
+100 STGSVEDA

-158 YLTCELDVPLAE
+158 YLTCELDVPLVE

-181 LPTLVQTC
+181 LPALVQTC

-385 TGKTKQA
+385 TGKKP
-392 MTNVSLMSVTDDA
+392 VSADVSGNDA
-405 HKLSSG
+405 VDAAIVGGEAVSG
-411 HPKENAYADYAN
+411 NNAADAAADSQSTSGTPAVSGNDAVQNAENAQAADGAQ
-423 KMKAMANDAR
+423 AAEDAAAKTFALS
-433 KEAVYTGRLATNA
+433 KEEIAQLDPTTGVQATVRPWLQDFTATWVKGHISYGPEEIRAQIQAVYDAGYEEWILWNA
-446 NAKRIYQSEVDS
+446 ANRYTEGGLLTQEEEV
-458 LNAKLNLAA
+458 
-467 LNAPRERRAQV
+467 Q
-478 LANSEVKAK
+478 
-487 KQANPELEKD
+487 
-497 KKALKK
+497 
-503 VKQIAINKAR
+503 
-513 IAVGASG
+513 
-520 KGTRINIT
+520 
-528 DKEWEAIQSGAVSD
+528 
-542 SKLTKILRYADQ
+542 
-554 DVIRQKATPK
+554 
-564 SNGALSSAQVSRIKA
+564 
-579 LAASGYTNAE
+579 
-589 IAEVLGKSTSTVSKY
+589 
-604 LNS
+604 

>member
-55 AAFAEKEGT
+55 AAFAEKEGA

-385 TGKTKQA
+385 TGKKP
-392 MTNVSLMSVTDDA
+392 VSADVSGNDA
-405 HKLSSG
+405 VDAAIVGGEAVSG
-411 HPKENAYADYAN
+411 NNAADTAADSQSTSGTTAVSGNDAVQNAENAQAADGAQ
-423 KMKAMANDAR
+423 AAEDAAAKTPALS
-433 KEAVYTGRLATNA
+433 KEEIAQLDPTTGVQATVRPWLQDFTATWVKGHISYGPEEIRAQIQAVYDAGYEEWILWNA
-446 NAKRIYQSEVDS
+446 ANRYTEGGLLTQEEEV
-458 LNAKLNLAA
+458 
-467 LNAPRERRAQV
+467 Q
-478 LANSEVKAK
+478 
-487 KQANPELEKD
+487 
-497 KKALKK
+497 
-503 VKQIAINKAR
+503 
-513 IAVGASG
+513 
-520 KGTRINIT
+520 
-528 DKEWEAIQSGAVSD
+528 
-542 SKLTKILRYADQ
+542 
-554 DVIRQKATPK
+554 
-564 SNGALSSAQVSRIKA
+564 
-579 LAASGYTNAE
+579 
-589 IAEVLGKSTSTVSKY
+589 
-604 LNS
+604 

>member
-1 MGFMGINGDRPEG
+1 MEFMGIKGDRPEG

-91 SDTTANPGA
+91 GDTAANSGA
-100 NTGSVEDA
+100 STGSVEDA

-181 LPTLVQTC
+181 LPALVQTC

-385 TGKTKQA
+385 TGKKP
-392 MTNVSLMSVTDDA
+392 VSADVSGNDA
-405 HKLSSG
+405 VDAAIVGGEAVSG
-411 HPKENAYADYAN
+411 NNAADAAADSQSTSGTTAVSGNDAVQNAENAQAA
-423 KMKAMANDAR
+423 KDAKDAQAAKDAAAKTPALS
-433 KEAVYTGRLATNA
+433 KEEIAQLDPTTGVQATVRPWLQDFTATWVKGHISYGPEEIRAQIQAVYDAGYEEWILWNA
-446 NAKRIYQSEVDS
+446 ANRYTEGGLLTQEEEV
-458 LNAKLNLAA
+458 
-467 LNAPRERRAQV
+467 Q
-478 LANSEVKAK
+478 
-487 KQANPELEKD
+487 
-497 KKALKK
+497 
-503 VKQIAINKAR
+503 
-513 IAVGASG
+513 
-520 KGTRINIT
+520 
-528 DKEWEAIQSGAVSD
+528 
-542 SKLTKILRYADQ
+542 
-554 DVIRQKATPK
+554 
-564 SNGALSSAQVSRIKA
+564 
-579 LAASGYTNAE
+579 
-589 IAEVLGKSTSTVSKY
+589 
-604 LNS
+604 

>member
-1 MGFMGINGDRPEG
+1 MEFMGIKGDRPEG

-40 GLCLS
+40 GLCLG

-78 GMSNESGAETTVD
+78 GMSNESEAETTVD
-91 SDTTANPGA
+91 GDTAANPGA
-100 NTGSVEDA
+100 STGSVEDA

-181 LPTLVQTC
+181 LPALVQTC

-385 TGKTKQA
+385 TGKKP
-392 MTNVSLMSVTDDA
+392 VSADVSGNDA
-405 HKLSSG
+405 VDAAIVGGEAVSG
-411 HPKENAYADYAN
+411 NNAADTAADSQSTSGTTAVSGNDAVQNAENAQAADGAQ
-423 KMKAMANDAR
+423 AAEDAAAKTPALS
-433 KEAVYTGRLATNA
+433 KEEIAQLDPTTGVQATVRPWLQDFTATWVKGHISYGPEEIRAQIQAVYDAGYEEWILWNA
-446 NAKRIYQSEVDS
+446 ANRYTEGGLLTQEEEV
-458 LNAKLNLAA
+458 
-467 LNAPRERRAQV
+467 Q
-478 LANSEVKAK
+478 
-487 KQANPELEKD
+487 
-497 KKALKK
+497 
-503 VKQIAINKAR
+503 
-513 IAVGASG
+513 
-520 KGTRINIT
+520 
-528 DKEWEAIQSGAVSD
+528 
-542 SKLTKILRYADQ
+542 
-554 DVIRQKATPK
+554 
-564 SNGALSSAQVSRIKA
+564 
-579 LAASGYTNAE
+579 
-589 IAEVLGKSTSTVSKY
+589 
-604 LNS
+604 

>member
-1 MGFMGINGDRPEG
+1 MEFMGIKGDRPEG

-55 AAFAEKEGT
+55 AAFAEKEGA

-91 SDTTANPGA
+91 GDTAANPGA
-100 NTGSVEDA
+100 STGSVEDA

-181 LPTLVQTC
+181 LPALVQTC

-213 EWSLHNSDGSIFRD
+213 EWSLHNSDGSVFRD

-385 TGKTKQA
+385 TGKKP
-392 MTNVSLMSVTDDA
+392 VSADVSGNDA
-405 HKLSSG
+405 VDAAIVGGEAVSG
-411 HPKENAYADYAN
+411 NNAADAAADSQSTSGTTAVSGNDAAQDAENAQAADGAQ
-423 KMKAMANDAR
+423 AAEDAAAKTFALS
-433 KEAVYTGRLATNA
+433 KEEIAQLDPTTGVQATVRPWLQDFTATWVKGHISYGPEEIRAQIQAVYDAGYEEWILWNA
-446 NAKRIYQSEVDS
+446 
-458 LNAKLNLAA
+458 
-467 LNAPRERRAQV
+467 
-478 LANSEVKAK
+478 ANRYTEGG
-487 KQANPELEKD
+487 L
-497 KKALKK
+497 
-503 VKQIAINKAR
+503 
-513 IAVGASG
+513 
-520 KGTRINIT
+520 
-528 DKEWEAIQSGAVSD
+528 
-542 SKLTKILRYADQ
+542 LTQ
-554 DVIRQKATPK
+554 EEEEQ
-564 SNGALSSAQVSRIKA
+564 
-579 LAASGYTNAE
+579 
-589 IAEVLGKSTSTVSKY
+589 
-604 LNS
+604 

>member
-1 MGFMGINGDRPEG
+1 MEFMGIKGDRPEG

-26 RRLRCGVLAAVLAA
+26 RRLRCGVLAVVLAA

-91 SDTTANPGA
+91 GDTAANSGA
-100 NTGSVEDA
+100 STGSVEDA

-181 LPTLVQTC
+181 LPALVQTC

-385 TGKTKQA
+385 TGKKP
-392 MTNVSLMSVTDDA
+392 VSADV
-405 HKLSSG
+405 SG
-411 HPKENAYADYAN
+411 
-423 KMKAMANDAR
+423 NDAVDAAIVGG
-433 KEAVYTGRLATNA
+433 EAVSGNNAADAAADSQSTSGTTAVSGNDAAQDAEDAQAADGAQAAADAQAAEDAAAKTFALSKEEIAQLDPTTGVQATVRPWLQDFTA
-446 NAKRIYQSEVDS
+446 TWVKGHISYGPE
-458 LNAKLNLAA
+458 
-467 LNAPRERRAQV
+467 EIRAQIQAV
-478 LANSEVKAK
+478 YDAGYEEWILWNAANRYTEGG
-487 KQANPELEKD
+487 L
-497 KKALKK
+497 
-503 VKQIAINKAR
+503 
-513 IAVGASG
+513 
-520 KGTRINIT
+520 
-528 DKEWEAIQSGAVSD
+528 
-542 SKLTKILRYADQ
+542 LTQ
-554 DVIRQKATPK
+554 EEEQ
-564 SNGALSSAQVSRIKA
+564 
-579 LAASGYTNAE
+579 
-589 IAEVLGKSTSTVSKY
+589 
-604 LNS
+604 

>member
-1 MGFMGINGDRPEG
+1 MEFMGIKGDRPEG

-40 GLCLS
+40 GLCLG

-55 AAFAEKEGT
+55 AAFAKKEGA

-91 SDTTANPGA
+91 GDTAANPGA
-100 NTGSVEDA
+100 STGSVEDA

-181 LPTLVQTC
+181 LPALVQTC

-385 TGKTKQA
+385 TGKKP
-392 MTNVSLMSVTDDA
+392 VSADV
-405 HKLSSG
+405 SG
-411 HPKENAYADYAN
+411 
-423 KMKAMANDAR
+423 NDAVDAAIVGG
-433 KEAVYTGRLATNA
+433 EAVSGNNAADAAADSQSTSGTTAVSGNDAAQDAEDAQAADGAQAAEDAAAKTFALSKEEIAQLDPTTGVQATVRPWLQDFTA
-446 NAKRIYQSEVDS
+446 TWVKGHISYGPE
-458 LNAKLNLAA
+458 
-467 LNAPRERRAQV
+467 EIRAQIQAV
-478 LANSEVKAK
+478 YDAGYEEWILWNAANRYTEGG
-487 KQANPELEKD
+487 L
-497 KKALKK
+497 
-503 VKQIAINKAR
+503 
-513 IAVGASG
+513 
-520 KGTRINIT
+520 
-528 DKEWEAIQSGAVSD
+528 
-542 SKLTKILRYADQ
+542 LTQ
-554 DVIRQKATPK
+554 EEEEQ
-564 SNGALSSAQVSRIKA
+564 
-579 LAASGYTNAE
+579 
-589 IAEVLGKSTSTVSKY
+589 
-604 LNS
+604 

>member
-1 MGFMGINGDRPEG
+1 MGFMGIKGGRPEG
-14 AADGQFCTRRKC
+14 AADGQFCTGRKC

-45 GCQGKNVETM
+45 GCQGKDVETM
-55 AAFAEKEGT
+55 AAFAEKEGA

-71 DSVDGEF
+71 DSAGGES
-78 GMSNESGAETTVD
+78 GMSKESGAETTVD
-91 SDTTANPGA
+91 GGTTAA
-100 NTGSVEDA
+100 SDASTGSAADA
-108 ATVKELNRVKVKGI
+108 ATAKEQNRVKVKGI

-181 LPTLVQTC
+181 LPALVQTC

-319 SEEDQQIVG
+319 SKEDQQIVG
-328 QNYVEMS
+328 QNYMEMS

-385 TGKTKQA
+385 TGKKPDPA
-392 MTNVSLMSVTDDA
+392 DVS
-405 HKLSSG
+405 G
-411 HPKENAYADYAN
+411 
-423 KMKAMANDAR
+423 NDAVDAAIVGG
-433 KEAVYTGRLATNA
+433 EAVSGNDAVDAQAEADAAADSQSTAGTTAVSGNDAAQDAEDAQAAKDAQAAEDAAAKTFALSKEEIAQLDPTTGVQAAVRPWLQDFTATWV
-446 NAKRIYQSEVDS
+446 KGHISYGPE
-458 LNAKLNLAA
+458 
-467 LNAPRERRAQV
+467 EIRAQIQAV
-478 LANSEVKAK
+478 YDAGYEEWILWNAANRYTEGG
-487 KQANPELEKD
+487 L
-497 KKALKK
+497 
-503 VKQIAINKAR
+503 
-513 IAVGASG
+513 
-520 KGTRINIT
+520 
-528 DKEWEAIQSGAVSD
+528 
-542 SKLTKILRYADQ
+542 LTQ
-554 DVIRQKATPK
+554 EEEEQ
-564 SNGALSSAQVSRIKA
+564 
-579 LAASGYTNAE
+579 
-589 IAEVLGKSTSTVSKY
+589 
-604 LNS
+604 